1 MTRSSVTH
9 EVPFVVQAGA
19 NEFVEV
25 SINPRVFQV
34 SLKRSLCQ
42 LPDVDSYLLY
52 VVSLTTV
59 IHVCFLVEVSA
70 SFLMYPTWTANGGV
84 EALNSGSGTKQL

>member
-9 EVPFVVQAGA
+9 EVQFVVQTGA

-25 SINPRVFQV
+25 PISPRVFQV
-34 SLKRSLCQ
+34 LLKRSLCQ
-42 LPDVDSYLLY
+42 LADVDSYLLY

-70 SFLMYPTWTANGGV
+70 LNTFLMYPTWTANGGV
-84 EALNSGSGTKQL
+84 VALN